1 MFTLLNVSFPK
12 GGLAL
17 RVVLQKVNH
26 ASVTIDGKTVGKIR
40 RGYMLLVGFAPND
53 GDEQLDY
60 LVHKIVNLR
69 VFEDDQGK
77 MNKGLADVGGAILSI
92 SQFTLYADTKHGN
105 RPGFSKAA
113 KPTIAEPLYDR
124 FNKKLAATGV
134 HVETGHFGA
143 DMQVDLE
150 NDGPTTI
157 IYEKD

>member
-1 MFTLLNVSFPK
+1 M
-12 GGLAL
+12 

-26 ASVTIDGKTVGKIR
+26 ASVSIDGEVVGAIKK
-40 RGYMLLVGFAPND
+40 GYMLLVGFAPDD

-69 VFEDDQGK
+69 VFEDENGK
-77 MNKGLADVGGAILSI
+77 MNRGLKDVKGAILSI

-105 RPGFSKAA
+105 RPGFTGAA
-113 KPTIAEPLYDR
+113 RPEIAEPLYDR

-134 HVETGHFGA
+134 HVETGRFGA
-143 DMQVDLE
+143 DMKVELE

-157 IYEKD
+157 IYEK

>member
-1 MFTLLNVSFPK
+1 M
-12 GGLAL
+12 

-26 ASVTIDGKTVGKIR
+26 ASVTIKGCVVGQIQQ
-40 RGYMLLVGFAPND
+40 GYMLLVGFAPTD
-53 GDEQLDY
+53 TDEQLDY

-69 VFEDDQGK
+69 VFEDKDGK
-77 MNKGLADVGGAILSI
+77 MNYSIKDVGGAILSI

-113 KPTIAEPLYDR
+113 RPDIAEPLYER
-124 FNKKLAATGV
+124 FNKKLAAAGI

-143 DMQVDLE
+143 DMQVALE

-157 IYEKD
+157 IYER